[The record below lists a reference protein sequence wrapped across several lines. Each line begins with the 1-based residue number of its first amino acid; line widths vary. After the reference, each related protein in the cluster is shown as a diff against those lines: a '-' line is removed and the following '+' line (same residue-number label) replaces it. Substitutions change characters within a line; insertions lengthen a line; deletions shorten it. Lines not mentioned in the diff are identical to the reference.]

1 MKRLLRILL
10 CLVASFAGLYLTG
23 FGWLMSDMENESQI
37 VWLFLGTSLLFATI
51 FVLLWELYLHSKRE
65 NSELTERIDELEAEI
80 RQLKQQEESKSNPQK
95 LI

>member
-1 MKRLLRILL
+1 MKRTLRILL
-10 CLVASFAGLYLTG
+10 CIVAAFALLYLIG
-23 FGWLMSDMENESQI
+23 FGWLMAHMENESQM

-80 RQLKQQEESKSNPQK
+80 KQLKQQEESQE
-95 LI
+95 

>member
-51 FVLLWELYLHSKRE
+51 FVLLWEQYLHSKRE

-80 RQLKQQEESKSNPQK
+80 RRLKQQEESQE
-95 LI
+95 

>member
-65 NSELTERIDELEAEI
+65 TAELTERIDELEAEI
-80 RQLKQQEESKSNPQK
+80 RRFKKKDESQE
-95 LI
+95 

>member
-23 FGWLMSDMENESQI
+23 FGWLMDDMTNGSRI

-51 FVLLWELYLHSKRE
+51 FVLLWEMYLHNKQEDRE
-65 NSELTERIDELEAEI
+65 LSERVDELEAEI
-80 RQLKQQEESKSNPQK
+80 RRFKKKDESEK
-95 LI
+95 